1 MKKNNLTFLLLVFLS
16 AVTSS
21 WAQKNSYKLPEDL
34 ADEKIIFLEFESIQ
48 NDVNMPYAQRKR
60 NSHRNTVSVDANKY
74 SKLGVT
80 YYPFGYTI
88 SNRSEYFN
96 LTSAG
101 YKYVLEND
109 MMNSYNNG
117 EHIDAGRNKL
127 FSSPMYIMDLG
138 TGERFELFNVT
149 QDEIYDYE
157 GIMKDFV
164 KLVRKAYDK

>member
-1 MKKNNLTFLLLVFLS
+1 MKKINLTFLLFVFLN
-16 AVTSS
+16 AVTGS
-21 WAQKNSYKLPEDL
+21 WAQKNSYNIPDDL
-34 ADEKIIFLEFESIQ
+34 EQEKIIFLEFESIE

-60 NSHRNTVSVDANKY
+60 NSHRNTVSVDANK
-74 SKLGVT
+74 SLKIGAT
-80 YYPFGYTI
+80 YYPFGYVI

-96 LTSAG
+96 LSTAG

-127 FSSPMYIMDLG
+127 FSSPMYIMNLA
-138 TGERFELFNVT
+138 TGERFELFSVT

-157 GIMKDFV
+157 DIMKDFV
-164 KLVRKAYDK
+164 KLVRKTFDK